1 VFVISSIRNI
11 GCSIV
16 FFFPSIPRVISNP
29 LEENDVVI
37 YSSKNFLLVV
47 SLSYQ
52 TFAFSVG
59 LCVDDGNRPGLRI
72 HL

>member
-1 VFVISSIRNI
+1 M
-11 GCSIV
+11 
-16 FFFPSIPRVISNP
+16 SNP

-37 YSSKNFLLVV
+37 YTSKNFLPVV